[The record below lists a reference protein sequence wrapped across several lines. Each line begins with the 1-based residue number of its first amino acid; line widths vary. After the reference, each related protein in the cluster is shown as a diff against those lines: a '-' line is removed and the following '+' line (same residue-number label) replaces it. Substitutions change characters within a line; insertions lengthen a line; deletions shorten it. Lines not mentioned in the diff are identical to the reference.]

1 MTQFHRKDCVPNP
14 NKNSGNGNYD
24 YRPRPLIEMTTSG
37 MTHSWGTLPSPPL
50 FSNSDYKP
58 SWSIWYEYII
68 KSNLMIFLHCVCP
81 WKFLMDSSSE
91 QEEIESH
98 TNNGDDQGHDDRR
111 LYPNGGGEN
120 SKSGLQYS
128 LEKNFGE
135 IEFDFDLRHV
145 TLRSI
150 GEDFDSHSNKPPLLM
165 AKISMDQLDGQSY
178 MPGGNH
184 LSNEDFR
191 IEAAAM
197 AAALASERG
206 GRQEGDWICID
217 HRGRENKLYNIMS
230 YVTTGI
236 LLKNR
241 LNFQMITLIV
251 ALFYIVRR
259 LCNKNKSNNNNK
271 SSSSSLLLFPTPP
284 KII

>member
-14 NKNSGNGNYD
+14 NKNKGNNNY
-24 YRPRPLIEMTTSG
+24 YSNKPRPLIEMTTSG

-50 FSNSDYKP
+50 GLSNSDLDNYKP

-68 KSNLMIFLHCVCP
+68 KSNLMIFLHYVCP
-81 WKFLMDSSSE
+81 WKFLMDSSNSE
-91 QEEIESH
+91 QDQEEIESH
-98 TNNGDDQGHDDRR
+98 TNNDDHDRDDRDR

-150 GEDFDSHSNKPPLLM
+150 GEEYSHSDKPNTPLLM
-165 AKISMDQLDGQSY
+165 ARISMDQLDGQSY

-197 AAALASERG
+197 AAERG
-206 GRQEGDWICID
+206 GIGQEEGDWICID
-217 HRGRENKLYNIMS
+217 HRGRENKLHNIMS

-236 LLKNR
+236 LLKNQ
-241 LNFQMITLIV
+241 LNFEMIALTV
-251 ALFYIVRR
+251 VLFYIVRR
-259 LCNKNKSNNNNK
+259 LYKQK
-271 SSSSSLLLFPTPP
+271 
-284 KII
+284 

>member
-1 MTQFHRKDCVPNP
+1 MLDPK
-14 NKNSGNGNYD
+14 
-24 YRPRPLIEMTTSG
+24 LIKE
-37 MTHSWGTLPSPPL
+37 
-50 FSNSDYKP
+50 KP
-58 SWSIWYEYII
+58 EIIRNMLKSRAVEFDLDELIKTDEKRREFII
-68 KSNLMIFLHCVCP
+68 KTDELRKKKNQVGIRISEKKKAKEDASLILAEMKNI
-81 WKFLMDSSSE
+81 SSELTKLESE